1 MKKAG
6 KSNYQISIH
15 EAAGH
20 LVDLPFCPPSTTQN
34 HPLFPKPYVL
44 QVGGDDIIK
53 AMKLVKIVKLGF
65 HFWKGIP
72 YILYEAATEDLFVL
86 SFSHMMLFQFFGVY
100 VLL

>member
-34 HPLFPKPYVL
+34 HPLFPRPNLL

-53 AMKLVKIVKLGF
+53 HGQAQEKI
-65 HFWKGIP
+65 WK
-72 YILYEAATEDLFVL
+72 EVL
-86 SFSHMMLFQFFGVY
+86 TFFRNH
-100 VLL
+100 LTP